1 MSQNMLKKYWYNAL
15 LVIIVLFGV
24 FLRLKGLLANP
35 SMWHDESALAWNIV
49 NKNYLELFGPLRF
62 LQMAPP
68 LFLVCTKFFV
78 SISHVS
84 DKIGVCDFVLRLI
97 PFACG
102 LLSIGVFNLICR
114 ELFTAK
120 KAVLIAIFLFCIN
133 KILID
138 YSFEFKPYSVD
149 VLVSLLLVL
158 FFMKVDLNKVNYKKL
173 IAYAIG
179 VSLSI
184 WFSFTSVFVLAAGF
198 LNLTIRQLI
207 KKNRGENIKKFL
219 VLILPLCISILLY
232 LKFFVLNVINGQG
245 NGHGL
250 AGFWDNNF
258 VAMNLSNLFS
268 LFVQNLSY
276 FFYPAKL
283 LLFIVIL
290 ILYGIILFYKGKENK
305 GINFINIAL
314 LTFVFLVI
322 ASMLHIY
329 PFSQRLI
336 IFLIPFF
343 IILIAK
349 CADNKEIKF
358 KSFVVAVMILLIS
371 FPQLNFALKT
381 LKSENINKFNK
392 GDFSRE
398 MMQYL
403 VKNIK
408 PDEIIFVNN
417 GSIADF
423 SYYSGFYN
431 IKNKIVFRIGGE
443 NTDKNYFEFLNKLQ
457 NSKGGVY
464 WFYLPYDYSY
474 GKDINFLKNWAREN
488 TEILEMTSATQSTLI
503 HLKIR

>member
-1 MSQNMLKKYWYNAL
+1 MSQNIFKKYWYNIL
-15 LVIIVLFGV
+15 LAIIVLFGI

-49 NKNYLELFGPLRF
+49 NKNYFQLFGPLRF

-68 LFLVCTKFFV
+68 LFLVCTKFLVGLF
-78 SISHVS
+78 HAS
-84 DKIGVCDFVLRLI
+84 DKIEMCDFIFRLI

-102 LLSIGVFNLICR
+102 ALSIGVFYLICR

-120 KAVLIAIFLFCIN
+120 KAVIIALFLFCVN

-149 VLVSLLLVL
+149 VFVSLLLAL
-158 FFMKVDLNKVNYKKL
+158 FFIKLDLGVNLNKINYKKL
-173 IAYAIG
+173 IFYVIG
-179 VSLSI
+179 LALSV
-184 WFSFTSVFVLAAGF
+184 WFSFTSVFVLVAGF
-198 LNLTIRQLI
+198 VNLIIRNF
-207 KKNRGENIKKFL
+207 KKENIKKFL
-219 VLILPLCISILLY
+219 VLILPLLVSMLLY
-232 LKFFVLNVINGQG
+232 LKLFVLNVINVVQG

-258 VAMNLSNLFS
+258 VAMNLSNFFS
-268 LFVQNLSY
+268 LFIQNLSY

-283 LLFIVIL
+283 LLFIMIL
-290 ILYGIILFYKGKENK
+290 LIYGIILFYKNK
-305 GINFINIAL
+305 KYAQGINFVNIAL

-349 CADNKEIKF
+349 CADNKEIKL
-358 KSFVVAVMILLIS
+358 KSFIVAIMILMIF
-371 FPQLNFALKT
+371 FPQLNFALKN
-381 LKSENINKFNK
+381 LKSQNFNK

-408 PDEIIFVNN
+408 PEDIIFVNN

-423 SYYSGFYN
+423 SYYSGFYK
-431 IKNKIVFRIGGE
+431 IKNEMIFKTGGE
-443 NTDKNYFEFLNKLQ
+443 NTDKNYFEFLKNLK
-457 NSKGGVY
+457 KGNY

-474 GKDINFLKNWAREN
+474 GKDINFLKNWANKN
-488 TEILEMTSATQSTLI
+488 TEILEMNSATQSTLI
-503 HLKIR
+503 YLKIK

>member
-1 MSQNMLKKYWYNAL
+1 MYMLNDFKNFVKKYWYNAL
-15 LVIIVLFGV
+15 LTFVVLLGI

-35 SMWHDESALAWNIV
+35 SMWHDESALAWNIL
-49 NKNYLELFGPLRF
+49 NKSYQHLFEPLRF
-62 LQMAPP
+62 LQMTPP
-68 LFLVCTKFFV
+68 LFLVFSKFLVGLFHA
-78 SISHVS
+78 SN
-84 DKIGVCDFVLRLI
+84 KIGMCDLILRLI
-97 PFACG
+97 PFSCG
-102 LLSIGVFNLICR
+102 VLSIGVFYLICR
-114 ELFTAK
+114 ELFNTK
-120 KAVLIAIFLFCIN
+120 KVVLIALILFCVN

-158 FFMKVDLNKVNYKKL
+158 FFIKLNLSKINYKSL
-173 IAYAIG
+173 VTYAVGI
-179 VSLSI
+179 SLSI
-184 WFSFTSVFVLAAGF
+184 WFSFTSVFVLAAGL
-198 LNLTIRQLI
+198 LNLLIRNF
-207 KKNRGENIKKFL
+207 KKENIKKFL
-219 VLILPLCISILLY
+219 ILILPLFVSLLLY
-232 LKFFVLNVINGQG
+232 FKFFVLNVQN

-283 LLFIVIL
+283 LLFIVVL
-290 ILYGIILFYKGKENK
+290 FVCGIILFYKEREKK
-305 GINFINIAL
+305 QGINFVNIAL

-343 IILIAK
+343 IILMAK

-358 KSFVVAVMILLIS
+358 KSFIVAVMILMIS

-381 LKSENINKFNK
+381 LKSEHLNK

-403 VKNIK
+403 AKNIK
-408 PDEIIFVNN
+408 PDDIIFVNN

-423 SYYSGFYN
+423 SYYSGFYK
-431 IKNKIVFRIGGE
+431 IKNETVFKTNGE
-443 NTDKNYFEFLNKLQ
+443 NIDKNYFEFLKNLK
-457 NSKGGVY
+457 KGSY

-488 TEILEMTSATQSTLI
+488 TEILEMSSATQSTLI
-503 HLKIR
+503 HLKIK

>member
-1 MSQNMLKKYWYNAL
+1 MLKSFRENFYNYL
-15 LVIIVLFGV
+15 LIIIIMFGI
-24 FLRLKGLLANP
+24 FLRLKTLIPNP
-35 SMWHDESALAWNIV
+35 SMWHDESALAWNII
-49 NKNYLELFGPLRF
+49 NKDYSQLFGPLRF

-68 LFLVCTKFFV
+68 LFLVSTKFLVELF
-78 SISHVS
+78 HVS
-84 DKIGVCDFVLRLI
+84 DKIGMCDFVLRLI
-97 PFACG
+97 PFICG
-102 LLSIGVFNLICR
+102 ILSIGVFYSICK
-114 ELFTAK
+114 ELFKAK
-120 KAVLIAIFLFCIN
+120 KAVLIDLFLFCIN

-149 VLVSLLLVL
+149 VLVSLFLVL
-158 FFMKVDLNKVNYKKL
+158 FFMKVDLNKIDLKKF
-173 IAYAIG
+173 I
-179 VSLSI
+179 LSAVGLALSV

-198 LNLTIRQLI
+198 LNLIARNF
-207 KKNRGENIKKFL
+207 KKENIKKIFI
-219 VLILPLCISILLY
+219 LILPLFISMLLY
-232 LKFFVLNVINGQG
+232 FRLFVLNVQG

-258 VAMNLSNLFS
+258 VSMNLSNFFS

-290 ILYGIILFYKGKENK
+290 LVYGIILFYKSRENR
-305 GINFINIAL
+305 GINFVNIAL
-314 LTFVFLVI
+314 LTFVFLVV

-343 IILIAK
+343 IILMAK
-349 CADNKEIKF
+349 CADNKEIKL
-358 KSFVVAVMILLIS
+358 KSFIVAVMILMVS
-371 FPQLNFALKT
+371 FPQLNFAIKN
-381 LKSENINKFNK
+381 LKSQKFYQSNK

-398 MMQYL
+398 MMQYV

-408 PDEIIFVNN
+408 PDDIIFVNN

-423 SYYSGFYN
+423 SYYSGFYK
-431 IKNKIVFRIGGE
+431 IKNETVFKTGGE
-443 NTDKNYFEFLNKLQ
+443 NIDKNYFALLKSLKNLK
-457 NSKGGVY
+457 NSKGGTY

-488 TEILEMTSATQSTLI
+488 TEILEMSSATQSTLI
-503 HLKIR
+503 HLKIK